1 MERGKRMGSE
11 FKKICEMMSNLHDS
25 KSKDYSGGTDPYAN
39 IRECEKMGIPAWQG
53 TLVRIMDKTFRLM
66 AFAKKGSVNHEAI
79 EDTFVDLAN
88 YAVIALILY
97 NQSKPKYSN
106 VSEEGE

>member
-1 MERGKRMGSE
+1 MSE
-11 FKKICEMMSNLHDS
+11 FREICEMMADLHDT
-25 KSKDYSGGTDPYAN
+25 KSADYSGVQDPYAN
-39 IRECEKMGIPAWQG
+39 MRECEKMEIPAWQG
-53 TLVRIMDKTFRLM
+53 ALVRITDKTSRLM

-97 NQSKPKYSN
+97 KQHVTPEIQNIKYGH